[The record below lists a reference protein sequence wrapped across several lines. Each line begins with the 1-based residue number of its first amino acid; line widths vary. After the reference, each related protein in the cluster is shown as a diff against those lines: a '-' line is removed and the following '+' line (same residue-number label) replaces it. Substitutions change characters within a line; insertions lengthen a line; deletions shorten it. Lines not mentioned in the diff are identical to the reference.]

1 MDELS
6 VIKQRLDLL
15 DKQAEVNNKSA
26 GMEFERISKAFGQ
39 LGNLLDLLYLEVS
52 VLIETLGKKDILK
65 IEEFQKALEETAKKV
80 EEQLKKAAEAEGT
93 KAEEPK
99 IEKL

>member
-1 MDELS
+1 MDELQL
-6 VIKQRLDLL
+6 IKQRLDLL
-15 DKQAEVNNKSA
+15 DKQTEVNTKSA

-52 VLIETLGKKDILK
+52 VLIETLGKKDIIKL
-65 IEEFQKALEETAKKV
+65 EEFQKALEETAKKV
-80 EEQLKKAAEAEGT
+80 EEQIANAAKTETA
-93 KAEEPK
+93 KEEPK

>member
-1 MDELS
+1 VDELQL
-6 VIKQRLDLL
+6 IKQRLDLL
-15 DKQAEVNNKSA
+15 DKQAEVNTKSS

-52 VLIETLGKKDILK
+52 VLIETLGKKEVINL
-65 IEEFQKALEETAKKV
+65 EEFQKALEETAKKV
-80 EEQLKKAAEAEGT
+80 EEQIKNAATAEA
-93 KAEEPK
+93 KPEEPK

>member
-1 MDELS
+1 MDELQL
-6 VIKQRLDLL
+6 IKQRLDLL
-15 DKQAEVNNKSA
+15 DKQVEVNTKSS

-52 VLIETLGKKDILK
+52 VLIETLGKKEVINL
-65 IEEFQKALEETAKKV
+65 EEFQKALEETAKKV
-80 EEQLKKAAEAEGT
+80 EEQIKNAATAEA
-93 KAEEPK
+93 KPEEPK

>member
-15 DKQAEVNNKSA
+15 EKSADVNNKSA

-52 VLIETLGKKDILK
+52 VLIETLGKKDIIK
-65 IEEFQKALEETAKKV
+65 IDEFQKALEETAVKV
-80 EEQLKKAAEAEGT
+80 EEQLKKAAAAGAAPVED
-93 KAEEPK
+93 PK

>member
-1 MDELS
+1 VDELQL
-6 VIKQRLDLL
+6 IKQRLDLL
-15 DKQAEVNNKSA
+15 DKQVEVNTKSS

-52 VLIETLGKKDILK
+52 VLIETLGKKEVINL
-65 IEEFQKALEETAKKV
+65 EEFQKALEETAKKV
-80 EEQLKKAAEAEGT
+80 EEQIKNAATAEA
-93 KAEEPK
+93 KPEEPK